1 MQILTGIRETQDWAK
16 AQRASG
22 LKIGLV
28 PTMGFL
34 HEGHLTLVR
43 NARKACDR
51 VMVSIFV
58 NPTQFGPGE
67 DYDDYPRDLERDCAL
82 LEKEGVDVVFAPSV
96 KEMYP
101 DGYNTYVEAFG
112 EITSKL
118 CARSR
123 PHHFRGVT
131 TVVSKLFNIC
141 VPDMGFFGWK
151 DAQQLLILKKMV
163 RDLNFPLE
171 VQGVDIVREADGLAL
186 SSRNVY
192 LSPENRAAAL
202 VLNRSLQIVRE
213 RIAAGER
220 DGAALKDWLRSAI
233 EGEPAAEID
242 YVEIVETSELKDIT
256 QLSGQVL
263 IAVAV
268 KFGKTRL
275 IDNIM
280 VEV

>member
-43 NARKACDR
+43 NAREACDR

-82 LEKEGVDVVFAPSV
+82 LEKEGADVVFAPSV

-171 VQGVDIVREADGLAL
+171 IRGVDIVREADGLAL

-202 VLNRSLQIVRE
+202 VLSRSLQTVRE

-220 DGAALKDWLRSAI
+220 NAAVLKDWLHGAI
-233 EGEPAAEID
+233 EQEPAAEID
-242 YVEIVETSELKDIT
+242 YVEIVETSELRDIE

-268 KFGKTRL
+268 KFDKTRL

>member
-1 MQILTGIRETQDWAK
+1 MQVLTTIRETQDWAK
-16 AQRASG
+16 AQRAAG
-22 LKIGLV
+22 HKIALV
-28 PTMGFL
+28 PTMGYL

-43 NARKACDR
+43 QARLACER
-51 VMVSIFV
+51 VIASIFV

-82 LEKEGVDVVFAPSV
+82 LQKEGVDLVFAPSV
-96 KEMYP
+96 REMYP
-101 DGYNTYVEAFG
+101 EGYNTYVEAFG
-112 EITSKL
+112 EISSKL

-141 VPDMGFFGWK
+141 VPDIGFFGWK

-163 RDLNFPLE
+163 RELNFPLE
-171 VQGVDIVREADGLAL
+171 IRGVDIVREADGLAL

-192 LSPENRAAAL
+192 LSPENRQAAL
-202 VLNRSLQIVRE
+202 VLSRSLRAVRE
-213 RIAAGER
+213 RIEAGER
-220 DGAALKDWLRSAI
+220 DALALKAWLRGAI
-233 EGEPAAEID
+233 EREPVAVID
-242 YVEIVETSELKDIT
+242 YVEIVETSELKDIE

-268 KFGKTRL
+268 KFDNTRL

>member
-1 MQILTGIRETQDWAK
+1 MQVLTTIRETQDWAK
-16 AQRASG
+16 AQRAAG
-22 LKIGLV
+22 HKIALV
-28 PTMGFL
+28 PTMGYL

-43 NARKACDR
+43 QARLACER
-51 VMVSIFV
+51 VIASIFV

-82 LEKEGVDVVFAPSV
+82 LEKEGVDLVFAPSV
-96 KEMYP
+96 REMYP
-101 DGYNTYVEAFG
+101 EGYNTYVEAFG
-112 EITSKL
+112 EISSKL

-141 VPDMGFFGWK
+141 VPDIGFFGWK

-163 RDLNFPLE
+163 RELNFPLE
-171 VQGVDIVREADGLAL
+171 IRGVDIVREADGLAL

-192 LSPENRAAAL
+192 LSPENRQAAL
-202 VLNRSLQIVRE
+202 VLSRSLQAVRE
-213 RIAAGER
+213 RIEAGER
-220 DGAALKDWLRSAI
+220 DALALKAWLRGAI
-233 EGEPAAEID
+233 EREPVAVID
-242 YVEIVETSELKDIT
+242 YVEIVETSELKDIE

-268 KFGKTRL
+268 KFDKTRL

>member
-1 MQILTGIRETQDWAK
+1 MQVLTTIRETQDWAK
-16 AQRASG
+16 AQRAAG
-22 LKIGLV
+22 HKIALV
-28 PTMGFL
+28 PTMGYL

-43 NARKACDR
+43 QARLACER
-51 VMVSIFV
+51 VIASIFV

-82 LEKEGVDVVFAPSV
+82 LQKEGVDLVFAPSV
-96 KEMYP
+96 REMYP
-101 DGYNTYVEAFG
+101 EGYNTYVEAFG
-112 EITSKL
+112 EISSKL

-141 VPDMGFFGWK
+141 VPDIGFFGWK

-163 RDLNFPLE
+163 RELNFPLE
-171 VQGVDIVREADGLAL
+171 IRGVDIVREADGLAL

-192 LSPENRAAAL
+192 LSPENRQAAL
-202 VLNRSLQIVRE
+202 VLSRSLQAVRE
-213 RIAAGER
+213 RIEAGER
-220 DGAALKDWLRSAI
+220 DALALKAWLRGAI
-233 EGEPAAEID
+233 EREPVAVID
-242 YVEIVETSELKDIT
+242 YVEIVETSELKDIE

-268 KFGKTRL
+268 KFDNTRL

>member
-1 MQILTGIRETQDWAK
+1 MQVLTTIGETQDWAK
-16 AQRASG
+16 AQRAAG
-22 LKIGLV
+22 HKIALV
-28 PTMGFL
+28 PTMGYL

-43 NARKACDR
+43 QARLACDR
-51 VMVSIFV
+51 VIASIFV

-82 LEKEGVDVVFAPSV
+82 LEKEGVDLVFAPSV
-96 KEMYP
+96 REMYP
-101 DGYNTYVEAFG
+101 EGYNTYVEAFG
-112 EITSKL
+112 EISSKL

-141 VPDMGFFGWK
+141 VPDIGFFGWK

-163 RDLNFPLE
+163 RELNFPLE
-171 VQGVDIVREADGLAL
+171 IRGVDIVREADGLAL

-192 LSPENRAAAL
+192 LSPENRQAAL
-202 VLNRSLQIVRE
+202 VLSRSLQAVRE
-213 RIAAGER
+213 RIEAGER
-220 DGAALKDWLRSAI
+220 DALALKGWLRGAI
-233 EGEPAAEID
+233 EREPVAVID
-242 YVEIVETSELKDIT
+242 YVEIVETSELKDIE

-268 KFGKTRL
+268 KFDNTRL

>member
-1 MQILTGIRETQDWAK
+1 MQVLTTIGETQDWAK
-16 AQRASG
+16 AQRAAG
-22 LKIGLV
+22 HKIALV
-28 PTMGFL
+28 PTMGYL

-43 NARKACDR
+43 QARLSCER
-51 VMVSIFV
+51 VIASIFV

-82 LEKEGVDVVFAPSV
+82 LEKEGVDLVFAPSV
-96 KEMYP
+96 REMYP
-101 DGYNTYVEAFG
+101 EGYNTYVEAFG
-112 EITSKL
+112 EISSKL

-141 VPDMGFFGWK
+141 VPDIGFFGWK

-163 RDLNFPLE
+163 RELNFPLE
-171 VQGVDIVREADGLAL
+171 IRGVDIVREADGLAL

-192 LSPENRAAAL
+192 LSPENRQAAL
-202 VLNRSLQIVRE
+202 VLSRSLQAVRE
-213 RIAAGER
+213 RIEAGER
-220 DGAALKDWLRSAI
+220 DALALKAWLRGAI
-233 EGEPAAEID
+233 EREPVAVID
-242 YVEIVETSELKDIT
+242 YVEIVETSELKDIE

-268 KFGKTRL
+268 KFDNTRL

>member
-1 MQILTGIRETQDWAK
+1 MQVLRSIWETLDWALTQK
-16 AQRASG
+16 RSG

-28 PTMGFL
+28 PTMGYL

-43 NARKACDR
+43 QARQACDR
-51 VMVSIFV
+51 VIVSIFV

-82 LEKEGVDVVFAPSV
+82 LEGEGTDAVFAPAV
-96 KEMYP
+96 TEMYP
-101 DGYNTYVEAFG
+101 EGYNTYVEAFG
-112 EITSKL
+112 EITEKL

-141 VPDMGFFGWK
+141 VPDIAFFGWK
-151 DAQQLLILKKMV
+151 DAQQLLIIKKMV
-163 RDLNFPLE
+163 RELNFPLE
-171 VQGVDIVREADGLAL
+171 VRGVDIVREADGLAL

-192 LSPENRAAAL
+192 LSPQNRTAAL
-202 VLNRSLQIVRE
+202 VLSRSLQLVRE
-213 RIAAGER
+213 RIEAGER
-220 DGAALKDWLRSAI
+220 DALELKSWLRASI
-233 EGEPAAEID
+233 EKQPPAVID
-242 YVEIVETSELKDIT
+242 YVEIVETSELKDIE

-268 KFGKTRL
+268 KFDKTRL

>member
-1 MQILTGIRETQDWAK
+1 MQVLTTIRETQDWAK
-16 AQRASG
+16 AQRAAG
-22 LKIGLV
+22 HKIALV
-28 PTMGFL
+28 PTMGYL

-43 NARKACDR
+43 QARLACDR
-51 VMVSIFV
+51 VIASIFV

-82 LEKEGVDVVFAPSV
+82 LQKEGVDLVFAPSV
-96 KEMYP
+96 REMYP
-101 DGYNTYVEAFG
+101 EGYNTYVEAFG
-112 EITSKL
+112 EISSKL

-141 VPDMGFFGWK
+141 VPDIGFFGWK

-163 RDLNFPLE
+163 RELNFPLE
-171 VQGVDIVREADGLAL
+171 IRGVDIVREADGLAL

-192 LSPENRAAAL
+192 LSPENRQAAL
-202 VLNRSLQIVRE
+202 VLSRSLQAVRE
-213 RIAAGER
+213 RIEAGER
-220 DGAALKDWLRSAI
+220 DALALKAWLRGAI
-233 EGEPAAEID
+233 EREPVAVID
-242 YVEIVETSELKDIT
+242 YVEIVETSELKDIE

-268 KFGKTRL
+268 KFDNTRL

>member
-1 MQILTGIRETQDWAK
+1 MQVLTTIRETQDWAK
-16 AQRASG
+16 AQRDAG
-22 LKIGLV
+22 HKIALV
-28 PTMGFL
+28 PTMGYL

-43 NARKACDR
+43 QARLACER
-51 VMVSIFV
+51 VIASIFV

-82 LEKEGVDVVFAPSV
+82 LQKEGVDLVFAPSV
-96 KEMYP
+96 REMYP
-101 DGYNTYVEAFG
+101 EGYNTYVEAFG
-112 EITSKL
+112 EISSKL

-141 VPDMGFFGWK
+141 VPDIGFFGWK

-163 RDLNFPLE
+163 RELNFPLE
-171 VQGVDIVREADGLAL
+171 IRGVDIVREADGLAL

-192 LSPENRAAAL
+192 LSPENRQAAL
-202 VLNRSLQIVRE
+202 VLSRSLQAVRE
-213 RIAAGER
+213 RIEAGER
-220 DGAALKDWLRSAI
+220 DALALKAWLRGAI
-233 EGEPAAEID
+233 EREPVAVID
-242 YVEIVETSELKDIT
+242 YVEIVETSELKDIE

-268 KFGKTRL
+268 KFDNTRL

>member
-1 MQILTGIRETQDWAK
+1 MQVLTTIRETQDWAK
-16 AQRASG
+16 AQRDAG
-22 LKIGLV
+22 HKIALV
-28 PTMGFL
+28 PTMGYL

-43 NARKACDR
+43 QARLACER
-51 VMVSIFV
+51 VIASIFV

-82 LEKEGVDVVFAPSV
+82 LQKEGVDLVFAPSV
-96 KEMYP
+96 REMYP
-101 DGYNTYVEAFG
+101 EGYNTYVEAFG
-112 EITSKL
+112 EISSKL

-141 VPDMGFFGWK
+141 VPDIGFFGWK

-163 RDLNFPLE
+163 RELNFPLE
-171 VQGVDIVREADGLAL
+171 IRGVDIVREADGLAL

-192 LSPENRAAAL
+192 LSPENRQAAL
-202 VLNRSLQIVRE
+202 VLSRSLRAVRE
-213 RIAAGER
+213 RIEAGER
-220 DGAALKDWLRSAI
+220 DALALKAWLRGAI
-233 EGEPAAEID
+233 EREPVAVID
-242 YVEIVETSELKDIT
+242 YVEIVETSELKDIE

-268 KFGKTRL
+268 KFDNTRL